1 MRTLIHAAG
10 CCLLIVAPTGCA
22 QQAAAPAATPTET
35 TAETMDETSKR
46 VAEVAAEAH
55 GWQVAVVVVTDVPN
69 GAAGACRLVG
79 VRSNN
84 VLSASTKTYAVP
96 HDHEVVGRGEADAL
110 ARVLDACGDEA
121 SPALW
126 AEAVAAF
133 GEGVPSGRV
142 PKAEA
147 NISSDAHRGAIE
159 RGGYSFHPPQF
170 AADGTVE
177 FFMTDVE
184 GGQLFEVRAA
194 HGSDGAID
202 SAVKPAGR
210 G

>member
-1 MRTLIHAAG
+1 MRKLIHAAG

-22 QQAAAPAATPTET
+22 QQAAAPAATPTES

-46 VAEVAAEAH
+46 VAAVAADAN
-55 GWQVAVVVVTDVPN
+55 GWQVADVVVTDVPD

-84 VLSASTKTYAVP
+84 VLSASTKTYAVL
-96 HDHEVVGRGEADAL
+96 HGDEVVGRGDADAL

-133 GEGVPSGRV
+133 GENVPPGRV
-142 PKAEA
+142 PRTEA

-159 RGGYSFHPPQF
+159 RGGYRFHPPQF
-170 AADGTVE
+170 ATDGAVE

-194 HGSDGAID
+194 RGADGVID
-202 SAVKPAGR
+202 VAVKPAGR

>member
-46 VAEVAAEAH
+46 VAAVAADAN
-55 GWQVAVVVVTDVPN
+55 GWQVADVVVTDVPD

-84 VLSASTKTYAVP
+84 VLSASTKTYAVL
-96 HDHEVVGRGEADAL
+96 HDDEVVGRGDADAL

-133 GEGVPSGRV
+133 GEDVPPGRV
-142 PKAEA
+142 PKTEA

-159 RGGYSFHPPQF
+159 RGGYRFHPPQF
-170 AADGTVE
+170 AADGAVE

-184 GGQLFEVRAA
+184 GGQLFDVRAA
-194 HGSDGAID
+194 RGADGAID
-202 SAVKPAGR
+202 VVVKPAGR

>member
-46 VAEVAAEAH
+46 VAAVAADAN
-55 GWQVAVVVVTDVPN
+55 GWQVADVVVIDVPD

-84 VLSASTKTYAVP
+84 VLSASTKTYAVL
-96 HDHEVVGRGEADAL
+96 HDDEVVGRGDADAL

-133 GEGVPSGRV
+133 GEDVPPGRV
-142 PKAEA
+142 PKTEA

-159 RGGYSFHPPQF
+159 RGGYRFHPPQF
-170 AADGTVE
+170 AADGAVE

-184 GGQLFEVRAA
+184 GGQLLDVRAA
-194 HGSDGAID
+194 RGADGAID
-202 SAVKPAGR
+202 VVVKPAGR

>member
-1 MRTLIHAAG
+1 MRKLIHIAG

-22 QQAAAPAATPTET
+22 QQATAPAAPPGES
-35 TAETMDETSKR
+35 TAETMDETSRR
-46 VAEVAAEAH
+46 VAEVAANAN
-55 GWQVAVVVVTDVPN
+55 GWQVADVVVTDVPD
-69 GAAGACRLVG
+69 GTAGACRLVG

-84 VLSASTKTYAVP
+84 VLSASTKTYALL
-96 HDHEVVGRGEADAL
+96 HGNDVVGRGDADAL
-110 ARVLDACGDEA
+110 TRVLDACGDEA

-133 GEGVPSGRV
+133 GDGVPPGRV

-170 AADGTVE
+170 AADGAVE

-194 HGSDGAID
+194 RGSDGTID
-202 SAVKPAGR
+202 LAVKPAGR
-210 G
+210 D

>member
-10 CCLLIVAPTGCA
+10 CCLLIIASTGCA

-46 VAEVAAEAH
+46 VAAVAADAN
-55 GWQVAVVVVTDVPN
+55 GWQVADVVVTDVPD

-84 VLSASTKTYAVP
+84 VLSASTKTYAVL
-96 HDHEVVGRGEADAL
+96 HGDEVVGRGDADAR

-133 GEGVPSGRV
+133 GEGVPPGRV

-159 RGGYSFHPPQF
+159 RGGYSFHPPRF
-170 AADGTVE
+170 AADGAVE

-184 GGQLFEVRAA
+184 GGQLFDVRAA
-194 HGSDGAID
+194 RGADGAID
-202 SAVKPAGR
+202 VVVKPAGR